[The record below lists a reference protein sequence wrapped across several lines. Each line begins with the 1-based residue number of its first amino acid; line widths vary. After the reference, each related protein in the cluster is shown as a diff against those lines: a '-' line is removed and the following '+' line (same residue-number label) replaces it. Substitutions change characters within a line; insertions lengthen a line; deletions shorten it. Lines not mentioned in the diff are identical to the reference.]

1 MGIEVWV
8 KDLFKKVGKKL
19 LVAQSRAVAEGF
31 IIPEPFFCVYLNTY
45 HTTLSQY
52 LWLLK
57 LLWLLSLRERSKF
70 SSSSKYKQQR
80 KLQSLA
86 MTLLNN

>member
-1 MGIEVWV
+1 MVTEVWV
-8 KDLFKKVGKKL
+8 KDLFRKVGKKL

-31 IIPEPFFCVYLNTY
+31 IILEPFFCLYLNTY
-45 HTTLSQY
+45 HTLLSQY

-57 LLWLLSLRERSKF
+57 LLWLLSLREKSKF
-70 SSSSKYKQQR
+70 SSSKCKQQR